1 MKITLTKKVK
11 VEQLEFIGEVN
22 FFDVDSPYIELLKNI
37 TSEHNLKDELHQKGL
52 TNSAIK
58 NVISKLESLGV
69 IKNGYL
75 ENIKNGFPEKEY
87 GKYELVIFENDTSLP
102 FIYKNKGIKRI
113 DAKPWQKYNSLT
125 QDQDLI
131 NKVKDKDNKE
141 YEINKIENNKA
152 NITKLASSNLKIICE
167 NGSWRYVLDNKSFEM
182 TEINFNS
189 LFDGSWDEESKA
201 LKIDF
206 KSVLDQLSSAESM
219 VYSYSASIDIAEYG
233 PLTAN
238 FKNIPVIPKTQ
249 EDAKRW
255 FVYLLKNEIE
265 QKNRYISEYELQSL
279 WSNLLNNKPIFQ
291 KFNLVFNFDLILKE
305 FGKDS
310 KYYWLLRTSTDLY
323 PYSNKLLPKRR
334 VVIQGEEDI
343 DLQNT
348 LFKQFNIK
356 QPQKLIIVDRW
367 IVNLKQFEGL
377 EKVIEAFGRPDTTI
391 ITQEVKEKERERSID
406 NIIQRNSIHR
416 LVKDKRDIVHQRY
429 WKIDDEYYQTSE
441 SLDFITTENG
451 SIRTKYT
458 TFELY
463 DEKDLDPN
471 LLRIMKVN

>member
-1 MKITLTKKVK
+1 MKITLTKKIK

-22 FFDVDSPYIELLKNI
+22 FFDADSPYIELLKNI

-75 ENIKNGFPEKEY
+75 ENIENGFPEKEY
-87 GKYELVIFENDTSLP
+87 GKYELVIFENDTRLP

-152 NITKLASSNLKIICE
+152 NITKLASSNLKIIYE

-206 KSVLDQLSSAESM
+206 ESVLKQANAAESM
-219 VYSYSASIDIAEYG
+219 EYSYEVPLDIGQYG
-233 PLTAN
+233 QLTAN
-238 FKNIPVIPKTQ
+238 FKSIPVIPKTQ
-249 EDAKRW
+249 EDAKLW
-255 FVYLLKNEIE
+255 FVYLLKSEIE
-265 QKNRYISEYELQSL
+265 KKNRYISEYELQSL
-279 WSNLLNNKPIFQ
+279 WSNLLSNKPKFQ
-291 KFNLVFNFDLILKE
+291 KFDLVFNFDLILKE

-310 KYYWLLRTSTDLY
+310 RYYWLLRASTDLY
-323 PYSNKLLPKRR
+323 PFSNKLLPKSR
-334 VVIQGEEDI
+334 VVIQGEEGI
-343 DLQNT
+343 DLQKT

-367 IVNLKQFEGL
+367 IVNLKQFEAL
-377 EKVIEAFGRPDTTI
+377 EKVIEAFGRPNTTI
-391 ITQEVKEKERERSID
+391 ITQEIKEKRNERSID
-406 NIIQRNSIHR
+406 DIIQRNGIHR
-416 LVKDKRDIVHQRY
+416 IVKDKRDIVHQRY

-441 SLDFITTENG
+441 SLDFITIENG
-451 SIRTKYT
+451 GIRTKYT